1 MSKEKI
7 LNSANNSFI
16 LKYVVR
22 GEREE
27 VEREEEEEEDKDP
40 LGSEWHTVQKNR
52 ANCLIFKHLSLYDK

>member
-7 LNSANNSFI
+7 LNSANNHFI

-27 VEREEEEEEDKDP
+27 VEREEEEDKDP
-40 LGSEWHTVQKNR
+40 LGSEWHTV
-52 ANCLIFKHLSLYDK
+52 